1 MLFKRHLPAVFVCL
15 VFGVF
20 FFISMA
26 FLFRANVVQAA
37 DLTLASIKL
46 ERQKANT
53 SPGSILVQFR
63 TTESVV
69 EDGVQV
75 TVGQAWSNSVVA
87 TDYTVSTTGLP
98 AGGNRYAGHWH
109 RQQCNWKHHKISSH

>member
-1 MLFKRHLPAVFVCL
+1 
-15 VFGVF
+15 
-20 FFISMA
+20 MA

-87 TDYTVSTTGLP
+87 TDYTVSTAGLP